1 MKCVVVG
8 AGPAGMM
15 ASCILSKNGHD
26 VVLIEKNEKL
36 GKKLYIT
43 GKGRCNITNNSDRE
57 TILNNIVTN
66 SKFAISSLSKFTPQ
80 DTINFFEQNG
90 TPLKTE
96 RGNRVFPQ
104 SDKSSDIIKCFEK
117 QLKNVQI
124 LLNTLVQEI
133 LVKDNVAYGVKT
145 TQGDILADKIIV
157 ATGGVSYPL
166 TGSTG
171 DGYKWAKKFGH
182 NIIELKPGL
191 NGLVANNTSVLSG
204 LSLKNVKANIYADDK
219 LIYSEFGEMLFTH
232 KGVSGPII
240 LSACSFINK
249 YYVNKRFNKNIVLK
263 IDLKPALNEETIQE
277 RLIKDFSLKP
287 NMDIKNLLAEYMP
300 KALIAFVLNQAN
312 ISNCK
317 KCNSISKEER
327 GKLIDS
333 IKNLKFIIKDIDKI
347 EFAIIT
353 SGGIDVKQ
361 ISPKDM
367 QSKLVSNLYFI
378 GEILDVDALTGGFN
392 LQFALSSAFACASS
406 INS

>member
-1 MKCVVVG
+1 
-8 AGPAGMM
+8 
-15 ASCILSKNGHD
+15 
-26 VVLIEKNEKL
+26 
-36 GKKLYIT
+36 
-43 GKGRCNITNNSDRE
+43 
-57 TILNNIVTN
+57 
-66 SKFAISSLSKFTPQ
+66 
-80 DTINFFEQNG
+80 
-90 TPLKTE
+90 
-96 RGNRVFPQ
+96 
-104 SDKSSDIIKCFEK
+104 
-117 QLKNVQI
+117 
-124 LLNTLVQEI
+124 
-133 LVKDNVAYGVKT
+133 
-145 TQGDILADKIIV
+145 
-157 ATGGVSYPL
+157 
-166 TGSTG
+166 
-171 DGYKWAKKFGH
+171 
-182 NIIELKPGL
+182 
-191 NGLVANNTSVLSG
+191 
-204 LSLKNVKANIYADDK
+204 
-219 LIYSEFGEMLFTH
+219 MLFTH

-240 LSACSFINK
+240 LSACSYINK
-249 YYVNKRFNKNIVLK
+249 YYINKRFNKNIVLK
-263 IDLKPALNEETIQE
+263 IDLKPALNEETTQE

-300 KALIAFVLNQAN
+300 KALIPFVLNQAN

-378 GEILDVDALTGGFN
+378 GEVLDVDALTGGFN